1 MITKNLFNPLFCTA
15 FILLSIVSC
24 GKYEDGPSISFR
36 SKKQRVVNTWQNEY
50 DSDEIF
56 DFKNDGSCEV
66 YYISDLPFK
75 YNGTWDFS
83 EDKSQ
88 ITVTVSGNPG
98 FGTISVQY
106 IFNIIELRNEK
117 LCMEEATFGNE
128 YCFIPYE

>member
-1 MITKNLFNPLFCTA
+1 N
-15 FILLSIVSC
+15 
-24 GKYEDGPSISFR
+24 
-36 SKKQRVVNTWQNEY
+36 
-50 DSDEIF
+50 
-56 DFKNDGSCEV
+56 GSWE
-66 YYISDLPFK
+66 
-75 YNGTWDFS
+75 FS

-117 LCMEEATFGNE
+117 LCMEETTFDTE

>member
-1 MITKNLFNPLFCTA
+1 MITKNLFTPLFCTA
-15 FILLSIVSC
+15 FIILSIVSC

-36 SKKQRVVNTWQNEY
+36 SKKQRIVNTWQNDY

-56 DFKNDGSCEV
+56 DFKDDGSCEV

-75 YNGTWDFS
+75 YNGTWEFS

-98 FGTISVQY
+98 FGTISAQY

-117 LCMEEATFGNE
+117 LCVDDATFGIE
-128 YCFIPYE
+128 YCFSPYE